1 MPKEDLIFER
11 RFKNWSLAHPRYW
24 TVATDTTGITGF
36 ISTQIDR
43 VVKAQIETA
52 DNIIVSQERIISEI
66 DRAALGIDRVADGLE
81 SLAATFEWG
90 FSELVWQLEEQREI
104 LRDILRVLQAPL
116 DTQAKELKKRAEYA
130 YRNGWFDDALKDFIE
145 SEEKNRYDFTIHQN
159 LGNIY
164 LFEKKNPEKA
174 LEYYEKAAKYATP
187 KSPYHASIAFLHI
200 GLIRYLQGNFQKAYG
215 ATLKAL
221 ELSPDLYEACYQ
233 HAQYC
238 ASLGKYAEAVEH
250 LKIAIAGDRYY
261 CVKADSEKDF
271 DVMKGQLISLFGE
284 LRGKACDWAKKE
296 IKRAEELI
304 QDAKSYAVPD
314 GTIKVAKNK
323 LSEADALFNRDSYF
337 DYLDVCRE
345 ARDAQKSAVD
355 SSVEYLSNQISK
367 IEEECNNNVQ
377 KFREKAKSAT
387 GNIAIMGIFL
397 FVLFPIF
404 PIIFAILTYY
414 ITYSIVSSA
423 VVGVISWFVGVGIT
437 SFGSSESMTNFL
449 YEKYIR
455 EYKEPYEN
463 ELAILKNNLS
473 EAQSKV
479 LKAWYVPIPTK
490 EDENAT
496 KELLNWMA
504 DNIKDQCGID
514 IRANDSANQRVLN
527 AFEKAYRGSPPDT
540 TRFEIKVPYFTADA
554 RGPKHLQIIL
564 TAAKLDDD
572 HIRFIGHF
580 YCGPLLGVISPHP
593 LEYSLKMTEKELE
606 EYLLKILRE
615 SKNGE

>member
-24 TVATDTTGITGF
+24 TVATDTTGVTGF
-36 ISTQIDR
+36 ISAQIDR

-130 YRNGWFDDALKDFIE
+130 YRNGWFDDALEDFLE
-145 SEEKNRYDFTIHQN
+145 SEKKNRYDFTIHQN

-200 GLIRYLQGNFQKAYG
+200 GLIRYLQGNFQKACK

-221 ELSPDLYEACYQ
+221 ELSQDLYEAHYQ

-238 ASLGKYAEAVEH
+238 ANIGKYSEAVEH
-250 LKIAIAGDRYY
+250 LKVAIAGDRYY

-271 DVMKGQLISLFGE
+271 DVMKEQLISLFKE
-284 LRGKACDWAKKE
+284 LKENACDWAKKE
-296 IKRAEELI
+296 IKSAEELI
-304 QDAKSYAVPD
+304 QHAKSYGVPYKS
-314 GTIKVAKNK
+314 IVVAKKK
-323 LSEADALFNRDSYF
+323 LSEADTLFNRDSYF
-337 DYLDVCRE
+337 DCLDAYRE
-345 ARDAQKSAVD
+345 ARNAQNLAVD

-367 IEEECNNNVQ
+367 MEEEYNNNVQ
-377 KFREKAKSAT
+377 KCRDKAKSVA
-387 GNIAIMGIFL
+387 GKIVVMGCLL
-397 FVLFPIF
+397 FAVLPIL
-404 PIIFAILTYY
+404 PIIFAILIYYTTYN
-414 ITYSIVSSA
+414 IVSSI
-423 VVGVISWFVGVGIT
+423 VVGLISWFVGCGIA

-455 EYKEPYEN
+455 EYKESYEN

-473 EAQSKV
+473 EAQP
-479 LKAWYVPIPTK
+479 LCPTCK
-490 EDENAT
+490 
-496 KELLNWMA
+496 
-504 DNIKDQCGID
+504 
-514 IRANDSANQRVLN
+514 
-527 AFEKAYRGSPPDT
+527 
-540 TRFEIKVPYFTADA
+540 
-554 RGPKHLQIIL
+554 
-564 TAAKLDDD
+564 
-572 HIRFIGHF
+572 
-580 YCGPLLGVISPHP
+580 GPLSYIQQ
-593 LEYSLKMTEKELE
+593 YQRWYCYKCQK
-606 EYLLKILRE
+606 YA
-615 SKNGE
+615 